1 MNDQSPLHA
10 HISAPYSHAVA
21 RRNMGDMSGQIINAA
36 SQTRA
41 VSNGRHG
48 THLKLTFR
56 LSSLASHQVCT
67 YSAFLSW
74 NPSQY
79 VCFGGNVW
87 EAGGVK
93 GWERLWLKGCI
104 DRLESTGTNLC
115 CITQYNS
122 GQTGERGWAWL
133 WVHEY
138 TVSVYVGV
146 WFDVCWEVVE
156 YSFHTASPP
165 AEKTDRA
172 LWLNHFTQWRVLK
185 DTPRP
190 QLRP

>member
-1 MNDQSPLHA
+1 MNEQSPLHV
-10 HISAPYSHAVA
+10 HISALYSHAVA

-36 SQTRA
+36 SQSRA

-79 VCFGGNVW
+79 VCFGENVW

-104 DRLESTGTNLC
+104 DRLESTGTNLY

-122 GQTGERGWAWL
+122 GQTGREGEHVCGCMSTS
-133 WVHEY
+133 WVFMW
-138 TVSVYVGV
+138 VCGLLYVGK
-146 WFDVCWEVVE
+146 WW
-156 YSFHTASPP
+156 SIPSIQP
-165 AEKTDRA
+165 AVKADRA